1 MFTASRK
8 FQRDSTEIVFQCFNV
23 LCVFKK
29 KKKKMVKNF
38 KHTNYYTIS
47 RLRGKKIES
56 SNEKASQNLLY
67 KLTSRCL
74 QVNMLTF
81 T

>member
-1 MFTASRK
+1 
-8 FQRDSTEIVFQCFNV
+8 
-23 LCVFKK
+23 
-29 KKKKMVKNF
+29 MVKNF